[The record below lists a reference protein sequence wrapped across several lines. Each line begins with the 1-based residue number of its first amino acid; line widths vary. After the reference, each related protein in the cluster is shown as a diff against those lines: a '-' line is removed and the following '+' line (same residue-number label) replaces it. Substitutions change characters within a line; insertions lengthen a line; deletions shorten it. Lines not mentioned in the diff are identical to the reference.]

1 MIFGFFILVI
11 FDILLYWHILSDISD
26 IERDIETLYNNYS
39 KLLQEC
45 IEINIKGEI
54 KNA

>member
-11 FDILLYWHILSDISD
+11 FDILLYWHILSDISE
-26 IERDIETLYNNYS
+26 IERDLETLYNNYI
-39 KLLQEC
+39 KLFQH
-45 IEINIKGEI
+45 ISEISIKGEI